1 MIIEGK
7 DKNHITFITS
17 FIMIPLSLS
26 TIGVGIYGLII
37 LEQIIL
43 SIFIALFGIL
53 FFIYSLYYGKENKYT
68 AILEE
73 NRLVYKSY
81 PIFRLRKIN
90 YMDIKNIIITSSKTV
105 LYGHFSC
112 LMIERKGFK
121 KALFFSS
128 FSITKKDSF
137 NNFVEELCRITNLNP
152 IKKTHNEIQKAI
164 LLIFK

>member
-26 TIGVGIYGLII
+26 TIGIGLYGIII
-37 LEQIIL
+37 LQQPIL
-43 SIFIALFGIL
+43 SIFIVGFGVM
-53 FFIYSLYYGKENKYT
+53 FFMYSLYYGKENKYT

-73 NRLVYKSY
+73 NTLVYKVY
-81 PIFRLRKIN
+81 PLFKLKKLDYKDVKKI
-90 YMDIKNIIITSSKTV
+90 IVTSSRTV
-105 LYGHFSC
+105 LYGNFSC
-112 LMIERKGFK
+112 LLIERKGFK

-137 NNFVEELCRITNLNP
+137 NNFVEELCRITKLDP
-152 IKKTHNEIQKAI
+152 ITKTHNEIQKAI
-164 LLIFK
+164 SLIFK